1 MLPGGRM
8 EGSGDPKG
16 ELRREIKEDSGPEE
30 FEIEGVFD
38 VGMSLSG
45 ETFLVTYKTKIEGEP
60 KVNISEE
67 HTDYAWMDNDS
78 IDLYKFRHDAVRE
91 KILTCLN

>member
-8 EGSGDPKG
+8 EGSGNLED
-16 ELRREIKEDSGPEE
+16 ELKREIKEETGLEE

-38 VGMSLSG
+38 VGMSPSG
-45 ETFLVTYKTKIEGEP
+45 ETFLVTYKVKIEGEP

-67 HTDYAWMDNDS
+67 HTDYAWVDNDS
-78 IDLYKFRHDAVRE
+78 IDLYKFRHEAVRE
-91 KILTCLN
+91 KILTCLK